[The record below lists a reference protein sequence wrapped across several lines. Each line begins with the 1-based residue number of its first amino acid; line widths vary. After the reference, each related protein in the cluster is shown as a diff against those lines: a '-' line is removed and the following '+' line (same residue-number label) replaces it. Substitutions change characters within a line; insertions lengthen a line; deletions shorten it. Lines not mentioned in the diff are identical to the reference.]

1 MTTTSTSFCSVVVAA
16 GILFITG
23 WFCFVITDNDD
34 AIPSTTVEGIVMK
47 RLGAPDTTCKEIY
60 DRNPSRET
68 CLAANDF
75 FGRHCYYCRD
85 GGKNENDVH
94 CYTVDEAR
102 WAKIFGAKCESGP
115 DF

>member
-1 MTTTSTSFCSVVVAA
+1 M
-16 GILFITG
+16 
-23 WFCFVITDNDD
+23 
-34 AIPSTTVEGIVMK
+34 PSTTVGNVLMK

-115 DF
+115 DFFLSLSGTRPE